1 MIAHLESFPRLR
13 GKAVRLR
20 AKLEQDGWGNCP
32 VEGEALTSP
41 IVMRVAARHDM
52 TLPPQAGEGLRP

>member
-1 MIAHLESFPRLR
+1 MTMRLESFPRLR

-20 AKLEQDGWGNCP
+20 AKREQDGWGNFP
-32 VEGEALTSP
+32 VEREAQTSP

-52 TLPPQAGEGLRP
+52 TLPPQAGKGLRQ